1 MLAVCDCELLG
12 CYTGAIEAK
21 PPFRTLSM
29 YSMHLVHTLQ
39 KVEKVELLLL
49 GISTFGLLKEGRLNN
64 DDQISLE
71 IWLDLA
77 MEMLYVAR

>member
-1 MLAVCDCELLG
+1 
-12 CYTGAIEAK
+12 
-21 PPFRTLSM
+21 M
-29 YSMHLVHTLQ
+29 YSMHLVHTFWKCNLQ
-39 KVEKVELLLL
+39 NVQNVGLLLL
-49 GISTFGLLKEGRLNN
+49 GISTFGLLKEGWLNN

>member
-1 MLAVCDCELLG
+1 
-12 CYTGAIEAK
+12 
-21 PPFRTLSM
+21 M
-29 YSMHLVHTLQ
+29 YSMHLVHTFAKFGKCNLQ
-39 KVEKVELLLL
+39 NVENVGLLLL